1 MSIGTLKVQKRVSD
15 SLELE
20 VQVVVSCLIATENQ
34 IGVLSQTSVC
44 SQLLRHPSTPI
55 PAPPHFI
62 HKLSEAVALLF
73 IGFLVLCQ
81 NYWDPGRSDK

>member
-1 MSIGTLKVQKRVSD
+1 MGTHGDQKTSG

-44 SQLLRHPSTPI
+44 SQLLRHPSTLALFLTPG
-55 PAPPHFI
+55 
-62 HKLSEAVALLF
+62 LAV
-73 IGFLVLCQ
+73 
-81 NYWDPGRSDK
+81 